1 MKLTKVQKIEIAK
14 QMAESFKGSES
25 NLFFTQYQGLKF
37 LELAELRKK
46 LKPFSAKY
54 QVVKNSIISNALKN
68 AGIPAGDASIMKGPI
83 GLVVAPGTDPVSAA
97 KVLAAF
103 AKEFPKLKVKA
114 AYVDGQWLNPTS
126 CAALASLGTK
136 PEVLSSLLGML
147 QGSISQVAS
156 LMEAPIRD
164 FALVLQA
171 LKEQKEKSGEAPVAA
186 AQGAIATPEPG
197 A

>member
-1 MKLTKVQKIEIAK
+1 MKLTKAQKIEIAK
-14 QMAESFKGSES
+14 QMAESFKGSQS

-37 LELAELRKK
+37 VELAELRKK

-54 QVVKNSIISNALKN
+54 QVIKNSIVSNALKN
-68 AGIPAGDASIMKGPI
+68 AGIPAAETSVMKGPV

-114 AYVDGQWLNPTS
+114 AYVDGQWLNPQS

-136 PEVLSSLLGML
+136 PEILSSLLGML

-171 LKEQKEKSGEAPVAA
+171 LKEKKEKEGGAAPAA
-186 AQGAIATPEPG
+186 A
-197 A
+197 